1 MSTGSVWE
9 RFSHDP
15 RHPDHAQLR
24 AADQDRDIVHD
35 VLGTAYGE
43 GRLSSEELDQRTD
56 AVTAARLLGE
66 LPELIGDL
74 VPRTTT
80 RPVAHHHR
88 AEAERRY
95 RAQRQQAL
103 MNFLV
108 PTLIC
113 WAVWAA
119 TTAGF
124 PWPVFVMIGTGMH
137 FTRLVTNRED
147 SIRSI
152 ERSLERK
159 ESKRLGSRRR
169 SEPRFLPPP
178 PGP

>member
-1 MSTGSVWE
+1 MATGNVWE
-9 RFSHDP
+9 RFDHDP

-24 AADQDRDIVHD
+24 ASDRDRDIIHD
-35 VLGTAYGE
+35 LLGTAYAE

-56 AVTAARLLGE
+56 AVAGGRLLGE
-66 LPELIGDL
+66 LPALIGDL

-80 RPVAHHHR
+80 RPEAHHHR

-108 PTLIC
+108 PTVIC
-113 WAVWAA
+113 WVIWAV

-124 PWPVFVMIGTGMH
+124 PWPIFVMIGTGMH
-137 FTRLVTNRED
+137 FTRLATNRED
-147 SIRSI
+147 SIRAI
-152 ERSLERK
+152 ERSLERR
-159 ESKRLGSRRR
+159 ERKRLGSRRR
-169 SEPRFLPPP
+169 NDHRFLPPP
-178 PGP
+178 AGS

>member
-24 AADQDRDIVHD
+24 ASDQDRDIVHD

-43 GRLSSEELDQRTD
+43 GRLTSEELDQRTD
-56 AVTAARLLGE
+56 AVAAARLLGQ
-66 LPELIGDL
+66 LPDLIGDL
-74 VPRTTT
+74 VPRTATQ
-80 RPVAHHHR
+80 PVTHRHR

-103 MNFLV
+103 FSFLV

-113 WAVWAA
+113 WAVWMA
-119 TTAGF
+119 TMWGGF

-137 FTRLVTNRED
+137 FTRLVTTRED
-147 SIRSI
+147 SIQSI
-152 ERSLERK
+152 ERHLERR
-159 ESKRLGSRRR
+159 ERKRLGSRRR
-169 SEPRFLPPP
+169 NLLPPP
-178 PGP
+178 P